1 MLYQDYNST
10 IRDIFRDVEGISQHG
25 LDELYS
31 DEVKE
36 GKHSYAEAIVSAG
49 LASNEDIFS
58 LVSQFLGYE
67 LQVGEVEEIDPE
79 ILRVIG
85 PDIARQYKIVPLYL
99 SEGGI
104 HFLSADPFNSAIID
118 DLTFALNLEI
128 YLIVCDPTYL
138 EELLEKYYSKD
149 ESTLGDLLG

>member
-25 LDELYS
+25 LDELYT
-31 DEVKE
+31 DEVKS
-36 GKHSYAEAIVSAG
+36 GNQSYAEAIVSAG
-49 LASNEDIFS
+49 LAANEDIFS

-79 ILRVIG
+79 VIRLIG

-104 HFLSADPFNSAIID
+104 HFLAADPFNSAIID
-118 DLTFALNLEI
+118 YLTFALNLEI
-128 YLIVCDPTYL
+128 IWSYAILLISRDFLTITIPRTRVL
-138 EELLEKYYSKD
+138 
-149 ESTLGDLLG
+149 